1 MGVIGTDLLSLVTV
15 QLTDKKSYFSSGPCN
30 PDELREKGLTAI
42 DQKGFFSSDLASIG
56 NRRPNVPVV
65 FLSISDV
72 HASAQIDTG
81 YDDGLYP
88 RSVDVNQA
96 FVDRLIE
103 NGVHVLLA
111 GQINVKTCE
120 A

>member
-15 QLTDKKSYFSSGPCN
+15 QLTVEKSYFSLGPCN

-65 FLSISDV
+65 FFE
-72 HASAQIDTG
+72 H
-81 YDDGLYP
+81 
-88 RSVDVNQA
+88 R
-96 FVDRLIE
+96 
-103 NGVHVLLA
+103 
-111 GQINVKTCE
+111 
-120 A
+120 